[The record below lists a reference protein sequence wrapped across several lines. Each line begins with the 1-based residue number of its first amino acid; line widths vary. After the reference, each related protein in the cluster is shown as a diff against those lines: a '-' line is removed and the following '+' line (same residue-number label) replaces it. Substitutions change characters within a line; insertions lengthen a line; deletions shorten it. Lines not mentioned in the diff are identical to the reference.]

1 MDLSGSASPGVTVE
15 LTRNGQP
22 AGTVVAD
29 QSGNFVVSN
38 FGLVSGLNQIGLVSV
53 DKVGNRSV
61 SSEPLSVRVD
71 LDPPLVGNPIPQ
83 PGSRSQDLLPE
94 LSVEVSDALGGSGL
108 DESSVS
114 FVLDGDESIS
124 GYSLSGGKISYVP
137 SEALSEGEHSFRVLS
152 LIHI

>member
-1 MDLSGSASPGVTVE
+1 MCIRD
-15 LTRNGQP
+15 R
-22 AGTVVAD
+22 
-29 QSGNFVVSN
+29 
-38 FGLVSGLNQIGLVSV
+38 
-53 DKVGNRSV
+53 
-61 SSEPLSVRVD
+61 PLSVRVD

-83 PGSRSQDLLPE
+83 PGSRSQDVLPE

-137 SEALSEGEHSFRVLS
+137 SEALSEGEHSFRVTVSDMAGNQTVFNSGNFVVDVTAPTIARTVPSAAVSYTHLT
-152 LIHI
+152 LPTKA